1 MTGAPDDRTVL
12 QRALM
17 DRARAQAERDGV
29 KPPQHVLPRVIAAAL
44 ALGVV
49 LFVLLGFNAFL
60 TSMQKVLGLEV
71 TAPPPAPTEPMPAYA
86 VAEPPAD
93 ADVAP
98 VAEE

>member
-1 MTGAPDDRTVL
+1 MTGASDDRAVL

-17 DRARAQAERDGV
+17 DRARAQAERDQV

-49 LFVLLGFNAFL
+49 LIVMLGFDAFL

-71 TAPPPAPTEPMPAYA
+71 TAPPPAATEPMPAYV
-86 VAEPPAD
+86 VAEQPAD
-93 ADVAP
+93 AGAAAD
-98 VAEE
+98 AEK

>member
-1 MTGAPDDRTVL
+1 MTGVSDDRTAL

-17 DRARAQAERDGV
+17 DRARAQAERDRE
-29 KPPQHVLPRVIAAAL
+29 KPPKHLLPRVIAATLAL
-44 ALGVV
+44 AVV
-49 LFVLLGFNAFL
+49 LLVMLGFNAFL

-98 VAEE
+98 DAKK

>member
-1 MTGAPDDRTVL
+1 MTGVSDDRTVL

-17 DRARAQAERDGV
+17 DRARAQAERDRE
-29 KPPQHVLPRVIAAAL
+29 KPPKHLLPRVIAATLAL
-44 ALGVV
+44 AVV
-49 LFVLLGFNAFL
+49 LFVMLGFNAFL

-98 VAEE
+98 DAKK